1 MIKPEYFFQ
10 SHKILGVILD
20 KFLSS
25 SATKTEFITEQLPW
39 GLEIRARQNEEHGK
53 ILKALGVIDLGVTE
67 ALWRLTKKDDLAL
80 DVGANIGYMTSILA
94 VGVGENG
101 RVKAFEAHPEIFEEL
116 KFNVQ
121 TWSEKKAVKIK
132 NIDIEQ
138 VAISDSV
145 GEVCLYVPLD
155 FIDNRGIASVTVKLN
170 ASTSIT
176 VPSIT
181 LDAKFPVETI
191 GVMKLDVE
199 GHELNVLEGAD
210 KILHEKR
217 IRDCVFEEHENYPT
231 KVTNFLEKMDYKI
244 FRIHRHFLGLELL
257 SPDSKV
263 ERLKWLPTSFL
274 ATTEP
279 ERAIKLCQVR
289 GWSCLSRIRSAI

>member
-10 SHKILGVILD
+10 SHRILGVILD
-20 KFLSS
+20 KFLSG
-25 SATKTEFITEQLPW
+25 SAVKTEFFTEQLPW

-53 ILKALGVIDLGVTE
+53 ILKSLGVIDLGVTE
-67 ALWRLTKKDDLAL
+67 ALWRLTKKDELAL
-80 DVGANIGYMTSILA
+80 DIGANIGYMTSILA
-94 VGVGENG
+94 VRVEENG
-101 RVKAFEAHPEIFEEL
+101 KVKAFEAHPEIFEEL

-121 TWSEKKAVKIK
+121 AWSEKKTVNVT

-155 FIDNRGIASVTVKLN
+155 FMDNRGIASVSVKPN
-170 ASTSIT
+170 VSTSIT

-181 LDAKFPVETI
+181 LDAKFPVEMI

-199 GHELNVLEGAD
+199 GHELNVLEGST
-210 KILHEKR
+210 KILEEKR
-217 IRDCVFEEHENYPT
+217 LRDCVFEEHENYPT
-231 KVTNFLEKMDYKI
+231 KVTNFLEKLGYKI

-274 ATTEP
+274 ATIEP
-279 ERAIKLCQVR
+279 ERAVKLCKVK
-289 GWSCLSRIRSAI
+289 GWNCLSRIRSGI